1 MLRGRAVAAALCVL
15 VPAARADLFGQDEDL
30 CARVDADHSNMWED
44 QAHGTR
50 TMFDLHV
57 QYPLSEGVDFIGRSI
72 TLQWDVALTFEAVDP
87 QGAVIATAHG
97 SDYIT
102 VETTP
107 AFVGHEYFSVRGY
120 HSGAGH
126 HEEIQAPHI
135 TCGGGTDV
143 PPPSPPHAPECDL
156 GPMYASYPIGS
167 TYAAGSDAMI
177 KLMSWKPNRIFELS
191 FFGQDDL
198 VIKKPAGITMIDL
211 PHRTGHEIQTFS
223 FYLNSLPSS
232 GLRCAGHPACFE
244 FEAHPS
250 PTHHPHVRCIMPPP
264 PSPPRVWEPP
274 TPPPPPAPS
283 PPAPPPPTPRPPPP
297 DPLVEATDCDMGGR
311 ARVVAVRDLGG
322 NRKSV
327 RVVVEVDLWAEGA
340 SVLVGVNGADLRV
353 THVAHAL
360 LGATGPGV
368 GSDLAISVTLLD
380 EPIEMSAFALIVEG
394 QWSRLVSLTCS
405 AAPATSAAPTTA
417 GNVFSYGGDATSF
430 SYGGGG
436 AEASPSPLPDAD
448 EGAGEPAAMQLHT
461 DGTTTLAVAAGAV
474 VLALCLG
481 VVAWRRGVCMWI
493 EASLRPADDQ
503 MVPSAQDGVGG
514 MEELNAAAAAA
525 GELELGNGDILGH
538 KEDGP
543 TRAAP
548 PTL

>member
-1 MLRGRAVAAALCVL
+1 MAGALHHAAAAVAAARLGAAHAAA
-15 VPAARADLFGQDEDL
+15 AARA
-30 CARVDADHSNMWED
+30 V
-44 QAHGTR
+44 
-50 TMFDLHV
+50 
-57 QYPLSEGVDFIGRSI
+57 
-72 TLQWDVALTFEAVDP
+72 
-87 QGAVIATAHG
+87 
-97 SDYIT
+97 
-102 VETTP
+102 
-107 AFVGHEYFSVRGY
+107 
-120 HSGAGH
+120 
-126 HEEIQAPHI
+126 
-135 TCGGGTDV
+135 
-143 PPPSPPHAPECDL
+143 
-156 GPMYASYPIGS
+156 
-167 TYAAGSDAMI
+167 
-177 KLMSWKPNRIFELS
+177 
-191 FFGQDDL
+191 
-198 VIKKPAGITMIDL
+198 
-211 PHRTGHEIQTFS
+211 
-223 FYLNSLPSS
+223 
-232 GLRCAGHPACFE
+232 
-244 FEAHPS
+244 
-250 PTHHPHVRCIMPPP
+250 
-264 PSPPRVWEPP
+264 
-274 TPPPPPAPS
+274 
-283 PPAPPPPTPRPPPP
+283 PPAPPPPAPRPPPP

-405 AAPATSAAPTTA
+405 AAPATSAAPTPPP
-417 GNVFSYGGDATSF
+417 ATS
-430 SYGGGG
+430 SRTAATTTSSPTTRRRRRGGVAVAAARRRRRGG
-436 AEASPSPLPDAD
+436 R
-448 EGAGEPAAMQLHT
+448 PAAMQLRT